1 MANGK
6 LLVAEK
12 EGVHVLK
19 FVGDVRVT
27 LGPTIDAFLTSL
39 LKTEDFRSVII
50 DLTET
55 EGIDSTSL
63 GFLAKISIG
72 AKNFFGIVPTIIS
85 TNDDITRILL
95 SMGFDQVFLIIKE
108 PMDAA
113 VSMGEVPVKNLPE
126 GDLRKIVLEAHQVLS
141 QLNEDNQ
148 NTFRDLVVALQ
159 HEQDAST
166 IH

>member
-1 MANGK
+1 VANGK

-12 EGVHVLK
+12 DGVHVLK

-39 LKTEDFRSVII
+39 LETVDFKSVII

-55 EGIDSTSL
+55 IGIDSTSL
-63 GFLAKISIG
+63 GFIAKISIG
-72 AKNFFGIVPTIIS
+72 AKNSFGIVPTIVS
-85 TNDDITRILL
+85 TNEDITRILL

-108 PMDAA
+108 PMESS
-113 VSMGEVPVKNLPE
+113 VKMGEVPFKNVAE
-126 GDLRKIVLEAHQVLS
+126 DDLRKKVVEAHQVLM

-148 NTFRDLVVALQ
+148 NTFKDLVVALQ
-159 HEQDAST
+159 HEQDSSI

>member
-12 EGVHVLK
+12 DGVHVLK

-55 EGIDSTSL
+55 KGIDSTSL
-63 GFLAKISIG
+63 GFIAKISIG
-72 AKNFFGIVPTIIS
+72 AKDSFGIIPTIVS
-85 TNDDITRILL
+85 TNDDITRILV

-108 PMDAA
+108 PMESS
-113 VSMGEVPVKNLPE
+113 VKMGEVPVE
-126 GDLRKIVLEAHQVLS
+126 DMAEEDLREKVLEAHQVLM
-141 QLNEDNQ
+141 QLNEENQ

-159 HEQDAST
+159 REQET
-166 IH
+166 PIVH

>member
-12 EGVHVLK
+12 DGVHVLK

-55 EGIDSTSL
+55 KGIDSTSL
-63 GFLAKISIG
+63 GFLAKISIR
-72 AKNFFGIVPTIIS
+72 AQNSFGIVPTIVS

-108 PMDAA
+108 PLESTAT
-113 VSMGEVPVKNLPE
+113 MGEVPSKSVPE
-126 GDLRKIVLEAHQVLS
+126 EDLRKKVLEAHQVLM

-159 HEQDAST
+159 REQDSQT

>member
-12 EGVHVLK
+12 DGVHVLK

-39 LKTEDFRSVII
+39 LETVDFKSVII

-63 GFLAKISIG
+63 GFIAKISIG
-72 AKNFFGIVPTIIS
+72 AKNSFG
-85 TNDDITRILL
+85 
-95 SMGFDQVFLIIKE
+95 
-108 PMDAA
+108 
-113 VSMGEVPVKNLPE
+113 
-126 GDLRKIVLEAHQVLS
+126 
-141 QLNEDNQ
+141 
-148 NTFRDLVVALQ
+148 
-159 HEQDAST
+159 
-166 IH
+166 

>member
-6 LLVAEK
+6 LLVAEQD
-12 EGVHVLK
+12 GVHVLK

-27 LGPTIDAFLTSL
+27 LGPTIDAFLTAL
-39 LKTEDFRSVII
+39 MKTEDFRSVII

-55 EGIDSTSL
+55 KGIDSTSL

-72 AKNFFGIVPTIIS
+72 AKDIFGIVPTIVS

-108 PMDAA
+108 PME
-113 VSMGEVPVKNLPE
+113 SSIEMGEVPVKDVAE
-126 GDLRKIVLEAHQVLS
+126 EDLREKVLEAHQVLM

-159 HEQDAST
+159 REQENP
-166 IH
+166 IVH

>member
-12 EGVHVLK
+12 DGVHVLK

-27 LGPTIDAFLTSL
+27 LGPTIDTFLSTL
-39 LKTEDFRSVII
+39 LKTTDFRSVII

-55 EGIDSTSL
+55 QGIDSTSL

-72 AKNFFGIVPTIIS
+72 AKQSFGIVPTIIS

-108 PMDAA
+108 PIETT
-113 VSMGEVPVKNLPE
+113 VTMGEVPVKNISE
-126 GDLRKIVLEAHQVLS
+126 DDLRKKVLEAHEVLM
-141 QLNEDNQ
+141 QLNEDNR

-159 HEQDAST
+159 HEQEHST

>member
-1 MANGK
+1 MVNGK

-12 EGVHVLK
+12 DGVHVLK

-27 LGPTIDAFLTSL
+27 LGPTIDTFLTTL

-50 DLTET
+50 DLSET
-55 EGIDSTSL
+55 KGIDSTSL

-72 AKNFFGIVPTIIS
+72 AKDSFGIIPTIIS
-85 TNDDITRILL
+85 TNDDITRVLL

-108 PMDAA
+108 PIESS
-113 VSMGEVPVKNLPE
+113 VTMGEVPVKDMSE
-126 GDLRKIVLEAHQVLS
+126 EDLRKKVLEAHEVLM
-141 QLNEDNQ
+141 QLNDENRDM
-148 NTFRDLVVALQ
+148 FRDLVVALQ
-159 HEQDAST
+159 HEQEAST

>member
-12 EGVHVLK
+12 DGVHVLK

-39 LKTEDFRSVII
+39 LETEDFKSVII

-55 EGIDSTSL
+55 KGIDSTSL

-72 AKNFFGIVPTIIS
+72 AQDSFGIVPTIVS

-95 SMGFDQVFLIIKE
+95 SMGFDQVFLIIRE
-108 PMDAA
+108 PLEST
-113 VSMGEVPVKNLPE
+113 VKMGEVPFKNMPE
-126 GDLRKIVLEAHQVLS
+126 EDLRKKVLEAHQVLM

-159 HEQDAST
+159 REQESST
-166 IH
+166 VH

>member
-12 EGVHVLK
+12 DGVHVLK

-27 LGPTIDAFLTSL
+27 LGPTIDTFLSTL
-39 LKTEDFRSVII
+39 LKTEDFKSVII

-55 EGIDSTSL
+55 KGIDSTSL
-63 GFLAKISIG
+63 GFLAKISIS
-72 AKNFFGIVPTIIS
+72 ARDSFGIVPTIIS
-85 TNDDITRILL
+85 TNEDITRILL

-108 PMDAA
+108 PIQSS
-113 VSMGEVPVKNLPE
+113 VKMGEVPVKDLSE
-126 GDLRKIVLEAHQVLS
+126 DDLRKKVLEAHEVLM
-141 QLNEDNQ
+141 QLNDDNRDM
-148 NTFRDLVVALQ
+148 FRDLVVALQ
-159 HEQDAST
+159 HEQEVST

>member
-12 EGVHVLK
+12 DGVHVLK

-27 LGPTIDAFLTSL
+27 LGPTIDTFLTTL

-50 DLTET
+50 DLSET
-55 EGIDSTSL
+55 KGIDSTSL

-72 AKNFFGIVPTIIS
+72 AKDSFGIIPTIIS
-85 TNDDITRILL
+85 TNDDITRVLL

-108 PMDAA
+108 PIESS
-113 VSMGEVPVKNLPE
+113 VVMGEVPVKDMSE
-126 GDLRKIVLEAHQVLS
+126 EDLRKKVLEAHEVLM
-141 QLNEDNQ
+141 QLNDENRDM
-148 NTFRDLVVALQ
+148 FRDLVVALQ
-159 HEQDAST
+159 EEQEVST